1 MIDID
6 GVRARDLNVFGAL
19 AIVLASG
26 LAVVAVRNATG
37 LLLGFSGVDVDL
49 TVGAAVGAVVLA
61 GLAYQQATPDL
72 DAVCDGCGDHL
83 RLNTGTDTEDT
94 VVTIR
99 KAGAPQRARIGPISL
114 VTETQRAEREYCSPQ
129 CADLNDVAMIPLAD
143 DESQTVK
150 TSVAT
155 GGDD

>member
-19 AIVLASG
+19 AIVLA
-26 LAVVAVRNATG
+26 AVLTLVALRNAAG
-37 LLLGFSGVDVDL
+37 ILLGFPGVDVDL
-49 TVGAAVGAVVLA
+49 TVGAAVGTVILT

-83 RLNTGTDTEDT
+83 RLNTGTDTEDA
-94 VVTIR
+94 VVMIR
-99 KAGAPQRARIGPISL
+99 KAGAPQRAHIGPISL
-114 VTETQRAEREYCSPQ
+114 VTETQRAQREYCSPQ
-129 CADLNDVAMIPLAD
+129 CADLDDVTMIPLGD
-143 DESQTVK
+143 DEPQTVR
-150 TSVAT
+150 TGVVT